1 MLKTFTVWMEDRFK
15 QKQLTHRML
24 QKLGY
29 DVHALDGQDV
39 ILTDRKYNDIENAI
53 VGLEIDGENKENMI
67 RFVQNHRDKDGNIQ
81 NLSLKAL
88 AAKINSADA
97 ESQDK
102 LSSTPAVL
110 PQGQQPAPKPMAQQ
124 MQQQNQPPMAAGPAG
139 F

>member
-15 QKQLTHRML
+15 QKQITHRML
-24 QKLGY
+24 RKLGY

-39 ILTDRKYNDIENAI
+39 ILTDRKYDDIEDAI
-53 VGLEIDGENKENMI
+53 ISLEIDDENKENMI

-88 AAKINSADA
+88 AAKINPADA

-110 PQGQQPAPKPMAQQ
+110 PQGNQPVPKPMQNQQ
-124 MQQQNQPPMAAGPAG
+124 MQQNQPPMAAGIGG

>member
-1 MLKTFTVWMEDRFK
+1 MLKRFTVWMEDRFK
-15 QKQLTHRML
+15 QRQLTHRML

-29 DVHALDGQDV
+29 DVHALDDQDV
-39 ILTDRKYNDIENAI
+39 ILTNRKYNDIQNAI

-88 AAKINSADA
+88 AAQIKYKDI
-97 ESQDK
+97 ETQDTA
-102 LSSTPAVL
+102 SSTPAVL

-124 MQQQNQPPMAAGPAG
+124 MQQQNQPMAAGSGPM